1 MARLSDAAE
10 RWGYRVCWAKN
21 MRVPAV
27 YMRGFLLLTVVGAG
41 VAVGQSACTQLPAE
55 TGPAASAGRY
65 VATNRA
71 APPDTSGYE
80 TAAPRDPNGIAR
92 YYLGRQI
99 AHVMGHEGADWL
111 ERSGR
116 SKEEGTDLLL
126 KELQLKPT
134 DVVADIG
141 AGTGFF
147 SFQLAQRVPQGR
159 VLAVD
164 IQPEMIAALQQTKAQ
179 RNVANV
185 QPLLGRVDDP
195 RLPAD
200 GVDLVLIVDAYHEF
214 DHPREMGRAI
224 RRALRPGTGRL
235 ALVEYRA
242 EDTNV
247 PIKRIH
253 KMSVAQARKEM
264 AAIGLE
270 FVAVVETLPQQHL
283 LLFRRGR

>member
-1 MARLSDAAE
+1 
-10 RWGYRVCWAKN
+10 
-21 MRVPAV
+21 MRYYFSTWQQILCVI
-27 YMRGFLLLTVVGAG
+27 GTSIGTGLLLLG
-41 VAVGQSACTQLPAE
+41 CTQLPAE
-55 TGPAASAGRY
+55 TYPSAGAELRLPA
-65 VATNRA
+65 VVRT
-71 APPDTSGYE
+71 DTSGYVI
-80 TAAPRDPNGIAR
+80 APPRDPNGIGT
-92 YYLGRQI
+92 YYMGRQI
-99 AHVMGHEGADWL
+99 AHVMGHDGADWL

-116 SKEEGTDLLL
+116 QQEEGTDLLV
-126 KELQLKPT
+126 KELRLKST

-147 SFQLAQRVPQGR
+147 SFQLARQVPKGQ

-164 IQPEMIAALQQTKAQ
+164 IQPEMIAALQTNK
-179 RNVANV
+179 RKFKVANIR
-185 QPLLGRVDDP
+185 PLLGTTTNP
-195 RLPAD
+195 ALPAN

-253 KMSVAQARKEM
+253 KMSVEQARKEM
-264 AAIGLE
+264 AAVGLE
-270 FVAVVETLPQQHL
+270 LVERIETLPQQHL
-283 LLFRRGR
+283 LLFKRK